1 MNKTKLICTALAIVI
16 FSTTAQAGGLL
27 TNTNQNIN
35 FLRNPARDA
44 AIAIDGVYSNPA
56 GVVFLGEGMHL
67 SIGLQ
72 NVHQTRTI
80 KTGFPLFPNN
90 VNMSGSV
97 HEFEGKADAPII
109 PSLQAAYNKGNWSF
123 QFGFALTGGGGKC
136 EFPNG
141 LGSFEQVVAGVTT
154 YAPAVNELYQK
165 MKERVAVQKAHQQPK
180 VAKPASGASVSA
192 QQRQSGKNL
201 SKALFPICLITI
213 VAIII
218 LSVVFALIGESG
230 PDTGYYTYGD
240 RSYYYYG
247 DWYEWENDSW
257 QYAPYESW
265 MDSDYESYYDSY
277 SYDSGADYE
286 DFEDSPYYTP
296 YDDSSDDDDSWDDE
310 SWDSGWDSGDSW
322 DSGYD
327 DWGSDW

>member
-1 MNKTKLICTALAIVI
+1 MNLPLEEMRTFIGEDYKGAKAFGIYKDET
-16 FSTTAQAGGLL
+16 
-27 TNTNQNIN
+27 
-35 FLRNPARDA
+35 
-44 AIAIDGVYSNPA
+44 DGTFVVYKNKED
-56 GVVFLGEGMHL
+56 G
-67 SIGLQ
+67 
-72 NVHQTRTI
+72 TRAVRY
-80 KTGFPLFPNN
+80 K
-90 VNMSGSV
+90 GSD
-97 HEFEGKADAPII
+97 E
-109 PSLQAAYNKGNWSF
+109 AY
-123 QFGFALTGGGGKC
+123 
-136 EFPNG
+136 
-141 LGSFEQVVAGVTT
+141 
-154 YAPAVNELYQK
+154 AVNELYQK

-296 YDDSSDDDDSWDDE
+296 YDDSSDDDDSWDDD

>member
-1 MNKTKLICTALAIVI
+1 MKIKCDWCGSWINDFDQVCPNCGGVNNNYNRHANGVPQTIEELKAWAKEMNLPLEEMRTFIGEDYKGTKAFGIYKDET
-16 FSTTAQAGGLL
+16 
-27 TNTNQNIN
+27 
-35 FLRNPARDA
+35 
-44 AIAIDGVYSNPA
+44 DGTFVVYKNKED
-56 GVVFLGEGMHL
+56 G
-67 SIGLQ
+67 
-72 NVHQTRTI
+72 TRAVRY
-80 KTGFPLFPNN
+80 K
-90 VNMSGSV
+90 GSD
-97 HEFEGKADAPII
+97 E
-109 PSLQAAYNKGNWSF
+109 AY
-123 QFGFALTGGGGKC
+123 
-136 EFPNG
+136 
-141 LGSFEQVVAGVTT
+141 
-154 YAPAVNELYQK
+154 AVNELYQK

-180 VAKPASGASVSA
+180 AAKTAPGASVSA

-247 DWYEWENDSW
+247 DWYEWENGSW

-286 DFEDSPYYTP
+286 DFEDSSYYTP
-296 YDDSSDDDDSWDDE
+296 SDDSSDDDDSWDDD

>member
-1 MNKTKLICTALAIVI
+1 MKIKCDWCGSWINDFDQVCPNCGGVNNNYNRHANGVPQTIEELKAWAKEMNLPLEEMRTFIGEDYKGTKAFGIYKDET
-16 FSTTAQAGGLL
+16 
-27 TNTNQNIN
+27 
-35 FLRNPARDA
+35 
-44 AIAIDGVYSNPA
+44 DGTFVVYKNKED
-56 GVVFLGEGMHL
+56 G
-67 SIGLQ
+67 
-72 NVHQTRTI
+72 TRAVRYKGTD
-80 KTGFPLFPNN
+80 
-90 VNMSGSV
+90 
-97 HEFEGKADAPII
+97 E
-109 PSLQAAYNKGNWSF
+109 AY
-123 QFGFALTGGGGKC
+123 
-136 EFPNG
+136 
-141 LGSFEQVVAGVTT
+141 
-154 YAPAVNELYQK
+154 AVNELYQK

-180 VAKPASGASVSA
+180 AVKPAPGASVAA

-247 DWYEWENDSW
+247 DWYEWENGSW

-286 DFEDSPYYTP
+286 DFEDSSYYTP
-296 YDDSSDDDDSWDDE
+296 SDDSSDDDDSWDDD

>member
-1 MNKTKLICTALAIVI
+1 MKIKCDWCGSWINDFDQVCPNCGGVNNNYNRHANGVPQTIEELKAWAKAMNLPLEEMRTFIGEDYKGAKAFGIYKDET
-16 FSTTAQAGGLL
+16 
-27 TNTNQNIN
+27 
-35 FLRNPARDA
+35 
-44 AIAIDGVYSNPA
+44 DGTFVVYKNKED
-56 GVVFLGEGMHL
+56 G
-67 SIGLQ
+67 
-72 NVHQTRTI
+72 TRAVRY
-80 KTGFPLFPNN
+80 K
-90 VNMSGSV
+90 GSD
-97 HEFEGKADAPII
+97 E
-109 PSLQAAYNKGNWSF
+109 AY
-123 QFGFALTGGGGKC
+123 
-136 EFPNG
+136 
-141 LGSFEQVVAGVTT
+141 
-154 YAPAVNELYQK
+154 AVNELYQK
-165 MKERVAVQKAHQQPK
+165 MKERVAVQKAHQQPNN
-180 VAKPASGASVSA
+180 AKPASGASVAA
-192 QQRQSGKNL
+192 QQRQSEKNL

-247 DWYEWENDSW
+247 DWYEWENGSW

-286 DFEDSPYYTP
+286 DFEDSSYYTHS
-296 YDDSSDDDDSWDDE
+296 DDSSDDDDSWDDD

>member
-1 MNKTKLICTALAIVI
+1 MKIKCDWCGSWINDFDQVCPNCGGVNNNYNRHANGVPQTIEELKAWAKEMNLPL
-16 FSTTAQAGGLL
+16 
-27 TNTNQNIN
+27 
-35 FLRNPARDA
+35 
-44 AIAIDGVYSNPA
+44 
-56 GVVFLGEGMHL
+56 EEM
-67 SIGLQ
+67 
-72 NVHQTRTI
+72 RTI
-80 KTGFPLFPNN
+80 IGEDYKGA
-90 VNMSGSV
+90 
-97 HEFEGKADAPII
+97 KAFGIYKDETDGTFVVYKNKEDGTRAVRYKGTDE
-109 PSLQAAYNKGNWSF
+109 AY
-123 QFGFALTGGGGKC
+123 
-136 EFPNG
+136 
-141 LGSFEQVVAGVTT
+141 
-154 YAPAVNELYQK
+154 AVNELYQK

-180 VAKPASGASVSA
+180 AAKTAPGASVST

-247 DWYEWENDSW
+247 DWYEWENGSW

-286 DFEDSPYYTP
+286 DFEDSSYYTP
-296 YDDSSDDDDSWDDE
+296 SDDSSDDDDSWDDD